1 VTYLRAEHT
10 ALDEIAYRRAVA
22 ILAVADSRLVSDLKG
37 FLELFTTTTGV
48 YGDFEMPWGFSQGFM
63 PSAPVVH
70 TEWLT
75 KGLGGDNRE

>member
-1 VTYLRAEHT
+1 MGSNPQAP
-10 ALDEIAYRRAVA
+10 DEIAFRRAVA
-22 ILAVADSRLVSDLKG
+22 IHAVADSQLVSGLKG
-37 FLELFTTTTGV
+37 FIELFTTTTEE